1 MDRFS
6 EMQAFVA
13 VAERGAFNAAARALN
28 RSPAAVT
35 RLIASLEARLDAR
48 LFLRSTRAI
57 ALTEAGERF
66 LVEARQ
72 VLAALAEA
80 EETASGVH
88 GTPRGTLRITAPVL
102 FGEMLLAPVLRD
114 FLDANREV
122 AAELMLLDR
131 VVDLVEEGFDIALR
145 IGELQGAS
153 LMARRIGTL
162 RLVTVASPAYLARA
176 GTPETPEALRDH
188 RLVAARGLG
197 DGDWTFRNGERSFV
211 HARSPALSVN
221 TVRAAIDAA
230 VAGFGIT
237 RALSY
242 QVQPAL
248 ARGSLA
254 EILTPFETSRIPVHL
269 VHPHGRRVPA
279 RVRAFLDFAAD
290 ALGQQAAIVRQPFS
304 AGEQTLTKT

>member
-13 VAERGAFNAAARALN
+13 VAESGAFRAAARLIG
-28 RSPAAVT
+28 RSPASVT
-35 RLIASLEARLDAR
+35 RLVAGLEARLDAR

-72 VLAALAEA
+72 VLVALAEA
-80 EETASGVH
+80 EETASGAH
-88 GTPRGTLRITAPVL
+88 GTPRGTLRITAPVM
-102 FGEMLLAPVLRD
+102 FGEMRLAPVLRA
-114 FLDANREV
+114 FLDAHREV
-122 AAELMLLDR
+122 VAELLLLDR
-131 VVDLVEEGFDIALR
+131 IVDLVEEGFDIALR
-145 IGELQGAS
+145 IGELHGAS

-162 RLVTVASPAYLARA
+162 RLVTVAAPSYLALA
-176 GTPETPEALRDH
+176 GTPQVPEDLAGH
-188 RLVAARGLG
+188 RLVAAQGLG
-197 DGDWTFRNGERSFV
+197 GGGDWTYRGA
-211 HARSPALSVN
+211 ARDSVDARRPALVVS

-242 QVQPAL
+242 QAAPAIADGRL
-248 ARGSLA
+248 V
-254 EILTPFETSRIPVHL
+254 EILDPFETREIPVHL

-279 RVRAFLDFAAD
+279 RVRAFLDFAAG
-290 ALGQQAAIVRQPFS
+290 ALRQGADGLEPAFS
-304 AGEQTLTKT
+304 LRQGG

>member
-1 MDRFS
+1 MDRFT

-80 EETASGVH
+80 EETARGAH

-131 VVDLVEEGFDIALR
+131 IVDLVEEGFDIALR

-162 RLVTVASPAYLARA
+162 RLVTVAAPAYLARA
-176 GTPETPEALRDH
+176 GTPETPDALRKH

-197 DGDWTFRNGERSFV
+197 DGDWTFKNGERSIV
-211 HARSPALSVN
+211 HARAPALSVN

-230 VAGFGIT
+230 VSGFGIT

-248 ARGSLA
+248 ARGSLV
-254 EILTPFETSRIPVHL
+254 EILAPFETSRIPVHL
-269 VHPHGRRVPA
+269 VHPHGHRVPA
-279 RVRAFLDFAAD
+279 RVRAFLDFAAS
-290 ALGQQAAIVRQPFS
+290 ALGQRAAPGNRPFP
-304 AGEQTLTKT
+304 

>member
-35 RLIASLEARLDAR
+35 RLIAGLEARLDAR

-80 EETASGVH
+80 EETARGAH

-131 VVDLVEEGFDIALR
+131 IVDLVEEGFDIALR

-153 LMARRIGTL
+153 LMARRVGTL
-162 RLVTVASPAYLARA
+162 RLVTVAAPAYLAHA
-176 GTPETPEALRDH
+176 GTPETPDALRKH

-197 DGDWTFRNGERSFV
+197 DGDWTFRNGERSIV
-211 HARSPALSVN
+211 HARAPALSVN

-230 VAGFGIT
+230 VAGFGVT

-248 ARGSLA
+248 ARGSLV
-254 EILTPFETSRIPVHL
+254 EILAPFETSRIPVHL

-279 RVRAFLDFAAD
+279 RVRAFLAFAAS
-290 ALGQQAAIVRQPFS
+290 ALGQRAAPGNRPFP
-304 AGEQTLTKT
+304 